1 MFEDFRLFIGQ
12 EKIDI
17 PFKIQDGK
25 ILIKYQAVFLESEEK
40 IRHFYYDENIYE
52 VNGLEKLQVVKNSGG
67 ILDIL
72 IDKDTTISL
81 EVKVNYKYFV
91 KTVYQFVNEFIKT
104 DVLQSQLEFYSIS
117 LHNKKEKEDI
127 QELIC
132 HIKKIR
138 ESFGKER
145 AWSQIH
151 DLLIENTTYK
161 KYAEKMSALDLL
173 LLITWFIYAPN
184 IPSIN
189 QEFFNE
195 MVESG
200 KTYEHALENLWR
212 LAMNYDK
219 KGYDFSLLDQF
230 FLDAKDARYFLE
242 YLSGVDQVNIQEMVD
257 KLLATKDKA
266 FIKSVF
272 EKEYAKHFF
281 DTETLEKLKENVGEK
296 D

>member
-1 MFEDFRLFIGQ
+1 MFEDFRLFIGRD
-12 EKIDI
+12 KIDI
-17 PFKIQDGK
+17 PFKIQDGR
-25 ILIKYQAVFLESEEK
+25 ILIKYKAVFLESEEK

-52 VNGLEKLQVVKNSGG
+52 VNGLEKYPVIKNSGG

-72 IDKDTTISL
+72 IDKDMDICL
-81 EVKVNYKYFV
+81 EVEVNYKYFV
-91 KTVYQFVNEFIKT
+91 KTVYQFVNEFIEA
-104 DVLQSQLEFYSIS
+104 DVLQSQIEFYSTS

-151 DLLIENTTYK
+151 DLLLENATYK
-161 KYAEKMSALDLL
+161 KYAKKMNALDLL
-173 LLITWFIYAPN
+173 LLITWNLFAPN
-184 IPSIN
+184 IPSID

-212 LAMNYDK
+212 LAMNYDR

-230 FLDAKDARYFLE
+230 FLEAKDARYFLE
-242 YLSGVDQVNIQEMVD
+242 YLSGVDQVNTQEMVD

-281 DTETLEKLKENVGEK
+281 DTETLKKLEKSFHNL
-296 D
+296 